1 MTPKEETVELL
12 KTIGMSDVDIDILD
26 EGIKIIAKTLAEQ
39 EMQKSINDQDHKN
52 KHFVFKAIFKTDES
66 GPDIKVDIEGLRTN
80 EILSSIAIMLY
91 ELMDKDVIAPK
102 DVSILAEVVTRQKNC
117 DDNG

>member
-1 MTPKEETVELL
+1 MNDRNEVLKLLREIGVSKEGLTCFEKAVDEL
-12 KTIGMSDVDIDILD
+12 M
-26 EGIKIIAKTLAEQ
+26 EEIKEAN
-39 EMQKSINDQDHKN
+39 NDLVHKN
-52 KHFVFKAIFKTDES
+52 KHFVFKAIFKNDES

-102 DVSILAEVVTRQKNC
+102 DVSILAEVVTHQKNC
-117 DDNG
+117 DDNE